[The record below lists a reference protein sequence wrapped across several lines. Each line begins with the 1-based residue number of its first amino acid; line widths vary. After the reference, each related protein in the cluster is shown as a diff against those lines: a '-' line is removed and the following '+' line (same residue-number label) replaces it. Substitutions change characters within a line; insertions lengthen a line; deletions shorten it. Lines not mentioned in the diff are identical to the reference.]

1 MKVFKHASVN
11 ESDKMNNKIIISS
24 ITFLI
29 ISGCSSTGV
38 VPMSQDSY
46 FIGKKDGSPG
56 IGISLSNK
64 AEVYQ
69 EANAFCSNKSLEVLT
84 LRETVTPAAPGRL
97 GSTELHFRCVQPG
110 GAAKALVKDADK
122 VVNVNNNIIEK
133 SKNSNSTDMYT
144 ELKKLKEL
152 KDIGIITQEEFDIEK
167 KEVLSRY

>member
-1 MKVFKHASVN
+1 
-11 ESDKMNNKIIISS
+11 MNNKIFFSS
-24 ITFLI
+24 MAFLI

-38 VPMSQDSY
+38 IPMSQDSY

-56 IGISLSNK
+56 IGVSLSNK

-69 EANAFCSNKSLEVLT
+69 EANAFCSQKSLEVLT
-84 LRETVTPAAPGRL
+84 LRETVAPAAPGRL

-110 GAAKALVKDADK
+110 GSAKPLVKDADK
-122 VVNVNNNIIEK
+122 VVNVNSNVNVK
-133 SKNSNSTDMYT
+133 PKDVNSTDMYT

-152 KDIGIITQEEFDIEK
+152 KDTGIITQEEFDIEK